1 MLQEAN
7 TREPAPDRLRRRDC
21 KGYGLLCHTL
31 VLPLLLREEAV
42 NSMDDHEEGLPDVQS
57 DNVNAGL

>member
-1 MLQEAN
+1 MLHEAN

-21 KGYGLLCHTL
+21 KGYGPLCHTL
-31 VLPLLLREEAV
+31 VLPLLREEAV
-42 NSMDDHEEGLPDVQS
+42 NSMDDPEEGLPDVQS